1 MLLPHIEWLRCIIL
15 DKRVIGHMQWLFEP
29 LIDGRY
35 MDFKAALAKY
45 GFYQIEDLASSDPR
59 PEVQEAARVLE
70 RAMVE

>member
-1 MLLPHIEWLRCIIL
+1 
-15 DKRVIGHMQWLFEP
+15 MQWLFEP
-29 LIDGRY
+29 FIDGSY
-35 MDFKAALAKY
+35 VDFKAALAKY